1 MALMAREPYDTRKT
15 VAAKLRVMAA
25 EADLL
30 LTYASQGDAL
40 FDYLWRLR
48 ASLLGR
54 ADRLEKEILSHPVR
68 VPEAR

>member
-1 MALMAREPYDTRKT
+1 MTREPYDLRRT

-40 FDYLWRLR
+40 FDYLSRLR

-54 ADRLEKEILSHPVR
+54 ADRLEEEIRSHPIHSQ
-68 VPEAR
+68 EGKD